1 MASKKTGDLS
11 ASLVAVKG
19 TAIPAAG
26 VSGRVES
33 NPSLSVAPLN
43 FKVDEEFRRRFRM
56 RAAESDMKL
65 NELLREALA
74 AWEREKGIG
83 R

>member
-1 MASKKTGDLS
+1 MASKKPGNLS

-19 TAIPAAG
+19 AALPASD

-33 NPSLSVAPLN
+33 ASSRATSPLN

-65 NELLREALA
+65 NELLREALS
-74 AWEREKGIG
+74 AWEREKGIKG
-83 R
+83 